1 MSAGRALALE
11 LEPSQVK
18 TPAWTL
24 RPWVGPVTPLTLL
37 LHPVRGYRCR
47 QAAFEESLAG
57 G

>member
-1 MSAGRALALE
+1 MRDMSSCSRVRTEPGEDPSLDPEALGGARH
-11 LEPSQVK
+11 
-18 TPAWTL
+18 A
-24 RPWVGPVTPLTLL
+24 LTLL